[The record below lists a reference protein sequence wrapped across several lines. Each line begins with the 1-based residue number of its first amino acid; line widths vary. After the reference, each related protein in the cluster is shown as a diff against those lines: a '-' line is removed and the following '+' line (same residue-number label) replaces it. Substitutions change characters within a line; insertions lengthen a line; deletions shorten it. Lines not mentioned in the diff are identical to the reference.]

1 MASFFR
7 LATEGSLRARASS
20 PETDRDQ
27 AGALRSDQLAAATLF
42 LAPLRGSG

>member
-27 AGALRSDQLAAATLF
+27 AGASDQLAAATLF